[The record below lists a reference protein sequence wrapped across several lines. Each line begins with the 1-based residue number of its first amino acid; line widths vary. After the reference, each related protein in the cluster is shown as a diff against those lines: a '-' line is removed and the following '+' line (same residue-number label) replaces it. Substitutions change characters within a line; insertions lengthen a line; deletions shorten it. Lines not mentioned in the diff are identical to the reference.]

1 MLRISLLWSE
11 MCVKSCLEDDAQSHP
26 MARSGVSDGAHSDP
40 GRGRALVM
48 LLRCFMCGFMSDKV
62 SSE

>member
-1 MLRISLLWSE
+1 MCEKLLRRP
-11 MCVKSCLEDDAQSHP
+11 DAQYHQE
-26 MARSGVSDGAHSDP
+26 DGILWISPQNDVCDAAHSDP

-48 LLRCFMCGFMSDKV
+48 LLRCCMYGFMSDKV